1 MQTPH
6 SNTPAPSTSARTD
19 SGLRTV
25 WFSLLVDRA
34 LSA

>member
-1 MQTPH
+1 MQTTQP
-6 SNTPAPSTSARTD
+6 NTPNTAARAH

>member
-6 SNTPAPSTSARTD
+6 SNTPVTSAPARAH

-25 WFSLLVDRA
+25 CFSLLVDRA

>member
-1 MQTPH
+1 MQTP
-6 SNTPAPSTSARTD
+6 NPNPASAPAHAH